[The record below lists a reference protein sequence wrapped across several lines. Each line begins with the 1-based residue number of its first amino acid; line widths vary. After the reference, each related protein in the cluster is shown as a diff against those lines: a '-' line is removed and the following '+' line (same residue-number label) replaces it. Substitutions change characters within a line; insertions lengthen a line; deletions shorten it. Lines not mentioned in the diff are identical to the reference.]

1 MATPLIALYIV
12 EDKSI
17 SSTKHQTEPSIA
29 RNAYDCELLRVAK
42 EIESGSAPNFRSLR
56 SKSMQSSETMILR
69 AFDEF
74 WNQGGIPEEKVLNA
88 YNIIQSEMA
97 RQQRERAI
105 LFLD

>member
-1 MATPLIALYIV
+1 MATPLITLYIV

-17 SSTKHQTEPSIA
+17 SSTKQPEPSVA

-42 EIESGSAPNFRSLR
+42 EIESGSAPDFRRLR
-56 SKSMQSSETMILR
+56 SKSLLGSETMILR

-74 WNQGGIPEEKVLNA
+74 WNQGGIPEEKVLDA
-88 YNIIQSEMA
+88 YNTIQSEMA

>member
-1 MATPLIALYIV
+1 MSVATPLITLYIV
-12 EDKSI
+12 EDKSKQQTKP
-17 SSTKHQTEPSIA
+17 STA

-42 EIESGSAPNFRSLR
+42 EIESGSAPDFRRLR
-56 SKSMQSSETMILR
+56 SKSLLGSETMILR

-88 YNIIQSEMA
+88 YNTIQSEMT